1 MKGNESLR
9 LGSISKKNKI
19 LRLVWNVVR
28 TLLFRPTPISFHKWR
43 CFLLRL
49 FGANIGKN
57 ALPYPTAKIWAPWNL
72 VMEDGSCIS
81 HNVDC
86 YCVDKITIG
95 RCSTVSQRTFLCT
108 ASHDYSEKL
117 VPLPLLTAPIKIGQ
131 YSWVTSEVF
140 IGPGVSIGDGA
151 IVTARSVVFKNVSP
165 WEVVGG
171 HPAKFIKMR
180 RLNKADYENS

>member
-1 MKGNESLR
+1 MGL
-9 LGSISKKNKI
+9 
-19 LRLVWNVVR
+19 
-28 TLLFRPTPISFHKWR
+28 TL
-43 CFLLRL
+43 
-49 FGANIGKN
+49 
-57 ALPYPTAKIWAPWNL
+57 
-72 VMEDGSCIS
+72 GSCIS

-95 RCSTVSQRTFLCT
+95 KCSTVSQRTFLCT

-131 YSWVTSEVF
+131 YSWITSEVF

-151 IVTARSVVFKNVSP
+151 IVAARSVVLNNINP

-180 RLNKADYENS
+180 RPNKVDYENS